1 MIGQLKG
8 IIEEIDANRA
18 VIDVGGV
25 GYLVYASSRTLSSL
39 TVGEGARLLIDTI
52 VREESITLYGFAAA
66 GEQSMFRLLTTVQG
80 VGARVG
86 LALLSALSPTEL
98 TQAVLLGD
106 AKTLSRADGVG
117 PKLASRIASE
127 LKDKI
132 AAHHTSFLSAA
143 ASGPVLP
150 NVATLLTSIAGD
162 AIAALAG
169 LGYRRVDI
177 VPVVAQLAANDPGL
191 ALDALIK
198 LALRELAA

>member
-8 IIEEIDANRA
+8 NIEEIDANRA

-25 GYLVYASSRTLSSL
+25 GYLVYASSRTLGSL
-39 TVGEGARLLIDTI
+39 AVGDAAKLLIDTI

-143 ASGPVLP
+143 AGGPVLP
-150 NVATLLTSIAGD
+150 NVATPLTSIAGD
-162 AIAALAG
+162 AIAALTG
-169 LGYRRVDI
+169 LGYRRADI